1 MKMMEQKGEAEPVA
15 AEYRGG
21 HRNAVWRY
29 DSPPGTHS
37 SAQRWIPSGPP
48 PVSSRSHKALVP
60 ISFREPQL
68 ISAKR

>member
-15 AEYRGG
+15 AGYRGG
-21 HRNAVWRY
+21 QRTPVWRW

-37 SAQRWIPSGPP
+37 PAQRWTPSGPP
-48 PVSSRSHKALVP
+48 PVPSRTHKALVP
-60 ISFREPQL
+60 IPYREPQH